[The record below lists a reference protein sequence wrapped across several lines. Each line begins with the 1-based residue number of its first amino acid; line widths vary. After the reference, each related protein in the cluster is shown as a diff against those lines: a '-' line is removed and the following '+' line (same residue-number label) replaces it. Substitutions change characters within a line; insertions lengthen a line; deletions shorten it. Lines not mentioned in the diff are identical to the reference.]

1 MCSADSA
8 QRNRRFA
15 NFLNS
20 VFQNAKNANF
30 AIPKSPLQVS
40 VIQLFRHV
48 PKESCNDQRTTGRLT
63 MDSRTSAIGG
73 AAAGNLSTAGGI
85 IGAAVNNN
93 HEWQSSLAV
102 INGSH
107 PIREIIY
114 VHVQICC
121 RLRRSLSHFA
131 SSCEDYFA
139 TTTARSCRRREGFLT
154 SRREAVSLHRTIDRL
169 CWSFAHS
176 F

>member
-85 IGAAVNNN
+85 IGAAVINGS
-93 HEWQSSLAV
+93 HQWQSSLPVITASHQWPSSNQRDHICTCANLLSSSAV
-102 INGSH
+102 LVSF
-107 PIREIIY
+107 REFVRGLFCY
-114 VHVQICC
+114 
-121 RLRRSLSHFA
+121 
-131 SSCEDYFA
+131 YY
-139 TTTARSCRRREGFLT
+139 
-154 SRREAVSLHRTIDRL
+154 RTQL
-169 CWSFAHS
+169 
-176 F
+176 